1 MSEVKRSGMLTER
14 RGKFGWDALVEFAR
28 ENLDSPLATPADSAE
43 FPYGAWRRAG
53 EYGLL
58 GLPLPVEYGGQGADV
73 KSTAMAME
81 AVGYGCRD
89 NGLLAAINA
98 HMWSCVVPVW
108 KFGTEEQKRQ
118 LLPRL
123 CNGDWVAA
131 HGATEPEAGSDIFSL
146 RTRAERKG
154 NKYVLNGRKTFIM
167 NAPVAD
173 WVIVFATIDPE
184 QAAEGVTGFVVEKGT
199 RGMEVARVI
208 ETIGLR
214 HALMGE
220 IVLTDCEVPLEN
232 RLGPEGN
239 GSLVFHHSMHWERTL
254 ILAPHVGTMRR
265 VLEKCV
271 QYAKRRR
278 QFGQAIGKFQSIS
291 NRIADMKMRVE
302 CARLLLYHAA
312 DILQQKARLAPEAS
326 MAKLFIS
333 EAAVQT
339 YLDAIKIHGALGYTN
354 ELEFG
359 EDLQDAIGTTIFS
372 GTSDIHRQII
382 ARHLGL

>member
-1 MSEVKRSGMLTER
+1 MFPER
-14 RGKFGWDALVEFAR
+14 REKFGWDALVEFAR
-28 ENLDSPLATPADSAE
+28 QNLDSPLATPDQSTE
-43 FPYGAWRRAG
+43 FPRQAWRNSG

-58 GLPLPVEYGGQGADV
+58 GLPLPVEFGGQGIDV
-73 KSTAMAME
+73 KTTAMVME
-81 AVGYGCRD
+81 AIGYGCRD

-98 HMWSCVVPVW
+98 HMWSCVVPIW
-108 KFGTEEQKRQ
+108 KFGTEAQKRH

-123 CNGDWVAA
+123 CNGQWVAA
-131 HGATEPEAGSDIFSL
+131 HAATEPEAGSDIFSL
-146 RTRAERKG
+146 QTRAERKG
-154 NKYVLNGRKTFIM
+154 NKYVLNGQKTFIM

-173 WVIVFATIDPE
+173 LVVVFATIDPN
-184 QAAEGVTGFVVEKGT
+184 QAAEGITGFVVEKGT
-199 RGMEVARVI
+199 RGMAVSRVI
-208 ETIGLR
+208 NKIGLR

-220 IVLTDCEVPLEN
+220 IVFSNCEIPVEN
-232 RLGPEGN
+232 RLGEEGN
-239 GSLVFHHSMHWERTL
+239 GSLVFQHSMHWERTL

-278 QFGQAIGKFQSIS
+278 QFGQPIGKFQSIS
-291 NRIADMKMRVE
+291 NRIADMKIRVE

-312 DILQQKARLAPEAS
+312 DILGQKTRQAPEAS

-333 EAAVQT
+333 EAAVET
-339 YLDAIKIHGALGYTN
+339 YLDAVRIHGALGYTG